1 MHRAFAM
8 IILSG
13 LLPIFTNA
21 QFAISG
27 KITDL
32 QTKEPLAGSHIILDD
47 NYKTAVSSS
56 TGQFNIGNLKPGS
69 YHLRISF
76 VGYETYSSEI
86 TITRDT
92 ALLILLKQ
100 ATIMGSE
107 VIVTATRAGEN
118 SPTTYSTVSQKE
130 LAQVNLGQDMPFLLQ
145 ATPSVVTTSDAGT
158 GIGYSSLR
166 IRGTDLT
173 RINVTID
180 GIPLNDSESHG
191 VWWVDLPDFASSAES
206 IQIQRGV
213 GTSTNG
219 AAAFG
224 ASINIRSD
232 DPHASAY
239 GEVNASA
246 GSFNTYKMTFKA
258 GTGLINNKWA
268 FDGRFSKINS
278 DGYIDRAFANL
289 YSYDLSGGYFGKNS
303 IVRLTVFSG
312 NEETY
317 QAWDGV
323 PFYLLKSDRT
333 YNGLG
338 AYYDVKGN
346 LEYYKDQTDNYF
358 QTHYHLNWLQNINKN
373 VNLSTAFHYT
383 RGYGYYEEYESGED
397 FADYGLPPVIFG
409 TDTISSTDLVR
420 RRFLDNHFYGFT
432 FGLNFDNKNRLKA
445 TIGGAINYYE
455 GKHYGEIIWS
465 RIAVQFDNNYR
476 WYENTGKKSEANL
489 YAKLNYQAAEKL
501 NLYGDLQFRTIG
513 YTIDGIEN
521 DLRDISQQHIYN
533 FFNPKLGAYVEID
546 EQSQAYLS
554 FAVGHREPDRSA
566 LLAKANPTRPFPT
579 AERLYD
585 SEAGYKFHSRIFSVE
600 ANVYYMFYIDQLV
613 LTGRINDVGDP
624 VTENVG
630 HSYRAGL
637 ELSAGIKL
645 LKNLR
650 WDLNGTLSDN
660 KILNFT
666 EYVDNAD
673 DWPNQISNYL
683 GTTDIAFSPSII
695 AGSILSWEP
704 FKKFEVSLYSKYV
717 GKQYIDNTSSDERKL
732 DPYFVNDLLLR
743 YNLSIKSLKEF
754 GISLKINNLTNA
766 MYESNAW
773 VYRYYSEGTYGVY
786 DGYFPQAGINFLV
799 GLDLKFY

>member
-8 IILSG
+8 IILLG
-13 LLPIFTNA
+13 LLPLITIG
-21 QFAISG
+21 QYSITG
-27 KITDL
+27 KISNQ
-32 QTKEPLAGSHIILDD
+32 QTNEPLAGAHILLDN
-47 NYKTAVSSS
+47 NYKTTVSSS
-56 TGQFNIGNLKPGS
+56 SGQFIISGLKTSS
-69 YHLRISF
+69 YQIRVSF
-76 VGYETYSSEI
+76 VGFETYSTEI
-86 TITRDT
+86 NLVHDT
-92 ALLILLKQ
+92 TLQILLKPS
-100 ATIMGSE
+100 AIMGSE

-118 SPTTYSTVSQKE
+118 SPTTYSTITQKE
-130 LAQVNLGQDMPFLLQ
+130 IAKVNLGQDMPFLLQ
-145 ATPSVVTTSDAGT
+145 TSPSVVTTSDAGT

-232 DPHASAY
+232 DPEVSPY
-239 GEVNASA
+239 GEVSASA

-258 GTGLINNKWA
+258 GTGLIKNKWA
-268 FDGRFSKINS
+268 FDGRFSKISS

-323 PFYLLKSDRT
+323 PSYLLTSDRT

-338 AYYDVKGN
+338 AYNDVNGN
-346 LEYYKDQTDNYF
+346 LKYYKNQTDNYR
-358 QTHYHLNWLQNINKN
+358 QTHYHLNWLQNINNKW
-373 VNLSTAFHYT
+373 NLSTALHYT
-383 RGYGYYEEYESGED
+383 RGYGYYEEYKTDQAFTSYNSD
-397 FADYGLPPVIFG
+397 TVFIA
-409 TDTISSTDLVR
+409 TDTITSTDLIR

-445 TIGGAINYYE
+445 TIGGAVNYYE
-455 GKHYGEIIWS
+455 GNHYGEVIWS

-489 YAKLNYQAAEKL
+489 YAKLNYQATEIL
-501 NLYGDLQFRTIG
+501 NLYGDLQFRAIG
-513 YTIDGIEN
+513 YKINGIDN

-533 FFNPKLGAYVEID
+533 FFNPKLGAIFDISDQE
-546 EQSQAYLS
+546 QAYLS
-554 FAVGHREPDRSA
+554 VAVGNREPDRSA
-566 LLAKANPTRPFPT
+566 LTEANPARPFPT
-579 AERLYD
+579 SERLYD
-585 SEAGYKFHSRIFSVE
+585 AEAGYKFRSRIFTAEV
-600 ANVYYMFYIDQLV
+600 NIYYMYYFDQLV

-624 VTENVG
+624 VTENVD
-630 HSYRAGL
+630 HSYRSGL
-637 ELSAGIKL
+637 ELSAGVKM

-650 WDLNGTLSDN
+650 WDINTTLSEN
-660 KILNFT
+660 KILKFI
-666 EYVDNAD
+666 EYVDNWD
-673 DWPNQISNYL
+673 DYPNQIANNL
-683 GTTDIAFSPSII
+683 GNTDIAFSPSFIANSII
-695 AGSILSWEP
+695 SWEA
-704 FKKFEVSLYSKYV
+704 FKGFDISLFSKYV

-732 DPYFVNDLLLR
+732 DPYFINDLLIR
-743 YNLSIKSLKEF
+743 YNIYIKSLKEF
-754 GISLKINNLTNA
+754 SISLKINNLTNM

-773 VYRYYSEGTYGVY
+773 VYRYYSEGVYGAY
-786 DGYFPQAGINFLV
+786 DGYFPQAGINFMV
-799 GLDLKFY
+799 GMDLKF